1 MKTHSVVLLALLVAG
16 SALVAGCA
24 TTSSLVVPG
33 ADLSSIRKIHVVKL
47 GPDARGINVQFAN
60 QLAVLGYQVTTGEAT
75 AVPADADAVLTYQDK
90 WMWDLT
96 MYMVELNAQLRNPR
110 NDMILANARS
120 FRPSLQRK
128 SPPEMVK
135 EVLGILLPK
144 KP

>member
-1 MKTHSVVLLALLVAG
+1 
-16 SALVAGCA
+16 
-24 TTSSLVVPG
+24 
-33 ADLSSIRKIHVVKL
+33 VVKL